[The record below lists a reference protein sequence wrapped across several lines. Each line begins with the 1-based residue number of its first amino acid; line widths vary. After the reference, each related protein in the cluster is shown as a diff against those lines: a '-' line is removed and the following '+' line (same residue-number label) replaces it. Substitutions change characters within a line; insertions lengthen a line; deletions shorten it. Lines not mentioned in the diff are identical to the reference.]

1 MSTSISIGQLVKEVA
16 NSNANDLEVQTDL
29 LGKLYEIKVASRDLP
44 NPELGFMLDAAADLM
59 RYLADG
65 LQPTAEALLTMVTRL
80 IVNAECSMYRCMEL
94 TVEQP
99 LEQPVQAGLPPA
111 IATNA
116 PPPLPSNCRSLSL
129 PPSVS
134 SDKAVKTS
142 TLSLCEQSKPEST
155 DLNEMKLGQVLVQL
169 GLVNPEQLSQALD
182 HQRDTKVRLGEA
194 LASLGHVVPHEL
206 QHALGLQSK
215 MREFADSQPPTD
227 GYSTKPK
234 IEMDAWQESL
244 LGAILVADRA
254 ITEQELKKGLS
265 IQRATGMRLGE
276 ALVHH
281 GLSDW
286 KAVRAGIQAQER
298 LRHEAKPK
306 AGLRMT
312 LGGIEKKRA

>member
-16 NSNANDLEVQTDL
+16 NSNANELEVQTDL

-94 TVEQP
+94 AV
-99 LEQPVQAGLPPA
+99 EQPVQAGLPPA
-111 IATNA
+111 VATNVPA
-116 PPPLPSNCRSLSL
+116 PLPSTCRSLSL
-129 PPSVS
+129 PPNVS

-194 LASLGHVVPHEL
+194 LASLGHVVPYEL
-206 QHALGLQSK
+206 QQALGLQSK

-234 IEMDAWQESL
+234 IEMDEWQESL

-312 LGGIEKKRA
+312 PGGIEKKRA